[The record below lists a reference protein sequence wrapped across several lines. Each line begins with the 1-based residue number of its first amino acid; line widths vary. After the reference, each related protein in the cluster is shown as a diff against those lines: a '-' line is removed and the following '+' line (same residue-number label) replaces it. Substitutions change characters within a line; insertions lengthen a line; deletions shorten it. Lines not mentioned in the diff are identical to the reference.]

1 MKGSNKLCRILV
13 TTISL
18 FLTLGM
24 AMAQNLNVTGK
35 VVDVQGQ
42 SVVGASIIEKG
53 TMNGTMSG
61 PDGSFTIRVNEG
73 ASIDV

>member
-42 SVVGASIIEKG
+42 GIVGADILKELKTG
-53 TMNGTMSG
+53 
-61 PDGSFTIRVNEG
+61 
-73 ASIDV
+73 